1 MKFAYRIK
9 FYVWDINFTP
19 RNKQDLDSINIFL
32 YLFKVLGL
40 NRFDFWFLSSNK
52 YQQNS
57 NPDASLFT
65 NEAQTRKPKE
75 QSGKFY
81 QLPGPAQRVLHSCV
95 QFVLFF
101 SKFNVHPP

>member
-40 NRFDFWFLSSNK
+40 NRFDF
-52 YQQNS
+52 
-57 NPDASLFT
+57 
-65 NEAQTRKPKE
+65 
-75 QSGKFY
+75 
-81 QLPGPAQRVLHSCV
+81 
-95 QFVLFF
+95 
-101 SKFNVHPP
+101 